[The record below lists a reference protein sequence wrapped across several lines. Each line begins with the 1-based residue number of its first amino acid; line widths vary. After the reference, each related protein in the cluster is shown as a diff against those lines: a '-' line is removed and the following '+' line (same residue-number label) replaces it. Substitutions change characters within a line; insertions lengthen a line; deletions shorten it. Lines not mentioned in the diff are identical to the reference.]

1 MQHTELVSCLTRPPR
16 GSPTIRDSEN
26 PDSVISPKQ
35 QTFTWEPF
43 VGSIV
48 TEKKPETT
56 GGSCSESVT
65 IAYPNSLRRECV
77 SVVLQRNFIFDEERY
92 TWKWFK
98 TWRLP
103 EIRVFASEQESFF
116 PSFVRLSVVC
126 PTQDLHLFE
135 EVGLLGRTQAQLVNG
150 ESRFTRLRLLATSN
164 SYEGRNFHLFISFF
178 SQTAC
183 CLGALVSTGFVVY
196 ARGPNTTSFQ
206 EGVLF
211 SRSLKAQSCWFSPE
225 LLTRPFM
232 KKVFSIC
239 FCLRNCRLK
248 ICLQVR
254 NEQGIV
260 EKEPIENTT
269 IGLMR
274 YFQAPNIRFKCRDPI
289 FLALR
294 FYKVIVLF
302 LNSSILSSEDC
313 DIYFEFLA
321 KLSEYRS
328 SHRSS
333 LSNINHLTRYSSSVF
348 PLCLFG
354 VRCNLVLRE
363 NERTVLIDNLESC
376 QDEAIWFVKD
386 VSVRPK
392 RFIELTDVVRFQQA
406 YERFF
411 SWYTNVFMVPKQ
423 VEGNQS
429 ASYYE
434 MLENIQKAK
443 TSDYRGMELDSNLSE
458 PSLPAVNERM
468 VPCTSEASELMSP
481 TLLDVPKRASSELY
495 EFVRWFRQFHS
506 LLKRLLEEMTMSASH
521 LVMNLDEANK
531 AIFIDCFKHFQ
542 RALTVHTHIEDAYGF
557 AELMKQRP
565 LIFEA
570 YRIDHTTE
578 EEELERI
585 VSLSSN
591 MQIENVGELFIRV
604 SSFASLLCQHMDK
617 EEKHLLPCA
626 IQLLSETELKELVMR
641 MNEESQCVEGW
652 KNLSTIS

>member
-56 GGSCSESVT
+56 ENV
-65 IAYPNSLRRECV
+65 
-77 SVVLQRNFIFDEERY
+77 Y

-232 KKVFSIC
+232 KK
-239 FCLRNCRLK
+239 
-248 ICLQVR
+248 VR

-641 MNEESQCVEGW
+641 MNEESQCVEGSCGS
-652 KNLSTIS
+652 KELCNHFSLDIYSLGTNCFVTYCSL